1 MAIKTKR
8 MSDWLAQNGE
18 AITNVTKESMR
29 KYMESNLSA
38 LEDGVFIGKF
48 QNDGWGTQTGNEY
61 ANIGSYFRCERW
73 QQTEI
78 GIKQADADA
87 IVIQFG
93 GYRLGIALKEG
104 GALSWGSKKTSESLG
119 YKVNNDLASM
129 DGREALAAIMASS
142 YFKDDD
148 PATYACA
155 YCYNYSTSRMNGE
168 RKEQI
173 GKHQWWLPTM
183 GELSLI
189 HEHFETINLA
199 LQRIKDAGKQSVDLL
214 QRTNY
219 WSCQE
224 SWSPSAWFLDFSHGA
239 RGYDGKVGSKFR
251 VRPVTAF

>member
-1 MAIKTKR
+1 MAIKTRR
-8 MSDWLAQNGE
+8 MSDWLAQNGQ
-18 AITNVTKESMR
+18 AITNASKESMR
-29 KYMESNLSA
+29 KYMESNLSP
-38 LEDGVFIGKF
+38 LQDGVFIGKY
-48 QNDGWGTQTGNEY
+48 QNDGWGAQDGDAY
-61 ANIGSYFRCERW
+61 ANIGSYMRCEEW
-73 QQTEI
+73 QRTNI
-78 GIKQADADA
+78 GITQADADA

-104 GALSWGSKKTSESLG
+104 GALSWGSKQTSESLG
-119 YKVNNDLASM
+119 YKVNNDLASF
-129 DGREALAAIMASS
+129 DGRAALSAIMASS

-155 YCYNYSTSRMNGE
+155 YCYNYSTSRTLNGK
-168 RKEQI
+168 KEQI

-189 HEHFETINLA
+189 HEHFDTINLA

-214 QRTNY
+214 QRTYY

-224 SWSPSAWFLDFSHGA
+224 GSGVNAWCLLFGS
-239 RGYDGKVGSKFR
+239 GYRDGGGKVGGKLH

>member
-18 AITNVTKESMR
+18 AITAASKGSML
-29 KYMESNLSA
+29 KYMESNLGP

-48 QNDGWGTQTGNEY
+48 QNDGWGTQTGDEY
-61 ANIGSYFRCERW
+61 ANIGSYFRCEEW
-73 QQTEI
+73 QRTNI
-78 GIKQADADA
+78 GITQADADA

-93 GYRLGIALKEG
+93 SYRLGIALKEG
-104 GALSWGSKKTSESLG
+104 GALSWGSKQTSESLG

-129 DGREALAAIMASS
+129 DGREALAAIMKSS

-148 PATYACA
+148 PAAYACA

-199 LQRIKDAGKQSVDLL
+199 LQRIKNAGKQSVDLL

-224 SWSPSAWFLDFSHGA
+224 YLGPYARNLDFSSGL
-239 RGYDGKVGSKFR
+239 RGYGGKVDYKLR
-251 VRPVTAF
+251 VRPVAAF